1 MKLQK
6 LLLITLVAS
15 AFASQAF
22 ADKGNPRTGHLKI
35 NGKVPELCELNVK
48 ATPKSKDILD
58 ISRGDTNRLVG
69 YVYEKCNDANGYTV
83 TMVSRNAGDFTGL
96 FIDSESKSSHAF
108 AVAYNGKL
116 AKRNVVTDSKTPA
129 VDFIEKPV
137 TITYGA
143 NTNLASS
150 ETFTYSEMLTFTIA
164 AK

>member
-6 LLLITLVAS
+6 LLLTTLVVS
-15 AFASQAF
+15 AFATQAF
-22 ADKGNPRTGHLKI
+22 AERGNPRTGRLHI

-69 YVYEKCNDANGYTV
+69 YVYEKCNDAKGYTV
-83 TMVSRNAGDFTGL
+83 TMVSKNAGDFTGL
-96 FIDSESKSSHAF
+96 FIDSESKDSHAF
-108 AVAYNGKL
+108 AIAYNGKL
-116 AKRNVVTDSKTPA
+116 AKRNVVTDSKEPA

-137 TITYGA
+137 TITYGE
-143 NTNLASS
+143 NPTLSSS
-150 ETFTYSEMLTFTIA
+150 EAFTYSEMLTFTIA